1 MDDTL
6 NKEELKPYLCEL
18 AGGEDE
24 DAVTALFTE
33 IDVDGDGEIGKGELF
48 DFLKKKHTT
57 FSYLASL
64 FQNLHLVP

>member
-48 DFLKKKHTT
+48 DFLKKKH
-57 FSYLASL
+57 
-64 FQNLHLVP
+64 